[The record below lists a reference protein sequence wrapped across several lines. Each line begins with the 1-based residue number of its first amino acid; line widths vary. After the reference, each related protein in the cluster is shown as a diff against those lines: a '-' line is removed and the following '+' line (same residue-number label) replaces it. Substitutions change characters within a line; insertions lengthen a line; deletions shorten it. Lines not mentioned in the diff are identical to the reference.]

1 MTITQESQDDST
13 NKEVNSQSIQKQ
25 QEQIKPP
32 TIEEKI
38 SEVQQQSNSPVI
50 NPNSQGQPVHPSLDN
65 LNNIISLLPV
75 PTP

>member
-1 MTITQESQDDST
+1 M
-13 NKEVNSQSIQKQ
+13 QKQ
-25 QEQIKPP
+25 QDQIKPP

-50 NPNSQGQPVHPSLDN
+50 NPNSPVQPVHPSLDN